1 MSKDPRSFL
10 TGPLPVNTDCFPH
23 IAVHL
28 RLLRPLCHP
37 SHLPS
42 TLLLA
47 PPGWTEKKDFTKM
60 CCAESGHCLGALPE
74 RALPGRQQ
82 DAGDQLGVSLGGE
95 EGVDQRGTD
104 LSAKA
109 NV

>member
-1 MSKDPRSFL
+1 
-10 TGPLPVNTDCFPH
+10 
-23 IAVHL
+23 
-28 RLLRPLCHP
+28 
-37 SHLPS
+37 
-42 TLLLA
+42 
-47 PPGWTEKKDFTKM
+47 M